1 MRAESSIKKAKHGDI
16 VMTARSYYVLCMSY
30 LLIPVIIFCSGFLK
44 LYIGIPMAIAF
55 AALLVFAVRGPGY
68 KNIIGKDFIKL
79 PLSYVI
85 ICVVIAVLLSLVTG
99 IGEFVYALEDHAYR
113 RAMLRDLIDYPWPV
127 IYDTST
133 QTNPVVI
140 EYFTGH
146 PDKSALVYYF
156 TYFLPAALVGK
167 LGGMTAGSV
176 ALLIWNSAGLF
187 LIFLGMTVFAKR
199 PSYAGPFI
207 LVFFAGLDV
216 IPNAVNAV
224 CHYDWWLWMEG
235 YVPYLCYV
243 ANFTELCDVF
253 HQIIPCFIIV
263 LLLMTQPDT
272 RSEGLT
278 AGLLFAYSP
287 WATIGIFP
295 LAIAAFFR
303 KEGGAGKGVTAL
315 KNIFTPVNIL
325 SAGLILFLFGSFYM
339 SNSGSI
345 SFQGIAWTLYSNPLL
360 FIPAYLIFIAVEVLP
375 FYLLLRGRCLKEP
388 MFAGAILTLIILPV
402 YVVSE
407 MNDFTMR
414 GSMPA
419 LFVIQLYLTALVAE
433 KAAANEVPK
442 ETGKKIKTALGALVL
457 ILMMFPALLNLFVI
471 FGNEISGSEPN
482 SEYIGSYGNIN
493 DESYLGHITNN
504 FMAENYE
511 DSFFFK
517 YLAKD

>member
-1 MRAESSIKKAKHGDI
+1 MRSESSIKKARQGDI

-30 LLIPVIIFCSGFLK
+30 LLLPVLIFCIGYLK
-44 LYIGIPMAIAF
+44 FYIGIPMALAF
-55 AALLVFAVRGPGY
+55 AALLVFAVKGPGY
-68 KNIIGKDFIKL
+68 KKSIGKPFIKL
-79 PLSYVI
+79 PLKHII
-85 ICVVIAVLLSLVTG
+85 ICAVIAVGVSLITG

-113 RAMLRDLIDYPWPV
+113 RAILRDLIDYPWPV
-127 IYDTST
+127 VYDTAT

-140 EYFTGH
+140 EYFAGH
-146 PDKSALVYYF
+146 ADKMGFIYYF
-156 TYFLPAALVGK
+156 AYFLPAALIGK
-167 LGGMTAGSV
+167 VAGMTAACI

-207 LVFFAGLDV
+207 VVFFAGLDV
-216 IPNAVNAV
+216 IPNIVNAV

-243 ANFTELCDVF
+243 ANFTELCDVY
-253 HQIIPCFIIV
+253 HQIVPCFIIV

-272 RSEGLT
+272 RATGLST
-278 AGLLFAYSP
+278 GILFAYSP
-287 WATIGIFP
+287 WATIGILP
-295 LAIAAFFR
+295 LVIGSFFR
-303 KEGGAGKGVTAL
+303 KDCGAGKGIQAV

-325 SAGLILFLFGSFYM
+325 SAALILFLYGSFYT

-345 SFQGIAWTLYSNPLL
+345 SFQGVAWTLYSNPVLY
-360 FIPAYLIFIAVEVLP
+360 IPAYLIFLSVEVLP
-375 FYLLLRGRCLKEP
+375 FYLMLRGRCIKEP
-388 MFAGAILTLIILPV
+388 MFVAAIFTLILLPV

-419 LFVIQLYLTALVAE
+419 LFVIQLYLTELVAE

-442 ETGKKIKTALGALVL
+442 EKTARIKTVLGALVL
-457 ILMMFPALLNLFVI
+457 MLMMFPALLNLFVI
-471 FGNEISGSEPN
+471 FGNEIKGSPHNTEN
-482 SEYIGSYGNIN
+482 IGSFGNIN
-493 DESYLGHITNN
+493 DESYLDHITNN
-504 FMAENYE
+504 FMAEGYE

-517 YLAKD
+517 YLAR